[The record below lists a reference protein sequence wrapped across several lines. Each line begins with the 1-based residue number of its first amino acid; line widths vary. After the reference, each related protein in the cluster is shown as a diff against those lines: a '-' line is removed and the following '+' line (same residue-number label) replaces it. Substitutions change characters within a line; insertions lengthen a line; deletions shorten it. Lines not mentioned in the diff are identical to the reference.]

1 MGKKYIIELE
11 DKPFESTEL
20 HLEGDE
26 ILWRVKGFRSLV
38 FDQSGLDKLTEYD
51 AAVEQESA
59 YKKGLE
65 DAWNAARTIAGMSK
79 YELVECFGTLPLLRN
94 AQADKMDLT
103 PEQVIDKLKE
113 FEKRQ
118 ELSIGDEIIWRDGNK
133 SVVIEKDDD
142 SFTDLD
148 VNGYVSKQDISVD
161 GYSKTGRH
169 YDEVEKLLGAI
180 RK

>member
-11 DKPFESTEL
+11 DKPFIYPASQIEY
-20 HLEGDE
+20 DE
-26 ILWRVKGFRSLV
+26 TLWRVKGFRSLV
-38 FDQSGLDKLTEYD
+38 FDPKGLDRLTEYD
-51 AAVEQESA
+51 AVEQESA

-79 YELVECFGTLPLLRN
+79 YEMVECFGTLPLLRN
-94 AQADKMDLT
+94 AKADKMT
-103 PEQVIDKLKE
+103 PEQVIDKLQE
-113 FEKRQ
+113 FKKRQ
-118 ELSIGDEIIWRDGNK
+118 ELSIGDEIIWSDGNK
-133 SVVIEKDDD
+133 SVVIEKDGD

-169 YDEVEKLLGAI
+169 YDEIEKLLGAM